1 VILGKPEAEQVW
13 LKAGDK
19 VACSVEKLG
28 ELSFNLA

>member
-1 VILGKPEAEQVW
+1 VILGKPEPEQVW
-13 LKAGDK
+13 LKPGDK